1 MAVLTFGKYNGV
13 QIENVPGDYLEWL
26 ISTRKKDIQTYQD
39 ELDRRAAVEL
49 SSLSMVER
57 IIQSG
62 FRALAKTMH
71 PDVGGSTEQFKELQG
86 SYEQLKGILSEVK
99 RS

>member
-13 QIENVPGDYLEWL
+13 ELSAVPSDYLEWL

-39 ELDRRAAVEL
+39 ELDRRAVVEL
-49 SSLSMVER
+49 SSLTMVER

-62 FRALAKTMH
+62 FKTLAKTMH
-71 PDVGGSTEQFKELQG
+71 PDAGGTTAGFQELQG
-86 SYEQLKGILSEVK
+86 SYEQLKGILTEVK
-99 RS
+99 KS